1 MTLNE
6 FDNINE
12 DDFCSCSDNCNNFSK
27 DLKKFTGNNPMLA
40 TGIIAGSTLATAS
53 IISPTIRKITVPTC
67 KFAAKQQL
75 KFLAGIG
82 VLSIATYIANQSYNI
97 DDPTI

>member
-12 DDFCSCSDNCNNFSK
+12 DELCGYSDNCNNFSN

-40 TGIIAGSTLATAS
+40 TGIIAGSALATAS

-67 KFAAKQQL
+67 KFVVKQQL
-75 KFLAGIG
+75 KLLAGIG
-82 VLSIATYIANQSYNI
+82 VLSIATYIASPSGNV
-97 DDPTI
+97 DDPIV

>member
-12 DDFCSCSDNCNNFSK
+12 DEFCGCSDNCNNFSN

-40 TGIIAGSTLATAS
+40 TGIIASSALATAS

-67 KFAAKQQL
+67 KFVVKQQL
-75 KFLAGIG
+75 KLLTGIG
-82 VLSIATYIANQSYNI
+82 VLSIATYIANQSSNI
-97 DDPTI
+97 DDPIV

>member
-12 DDFCSCSDNCNNFSK
+12 DEFCSCSDNCNNFSN
-27 DLKKFTGNNPMLA
+27 DFKKFTGNNPMLA
-40 TGIIAGSTLATAS
+40 TGIIAGSALATAS

-67 KFAAKQQL
+67 KFVVKQQL
-75 KFLAGIG
+75 KLLAGIG
-82 VLSIATYIANQSYNI
+82 ALSIATYLTNQSGNI
-97 DDPTI
+97 DDPII

>member
-12 DDFCSCSDNCNNFSK
+12 DEFCSCSDNYNNFSN
-27 DLKKFTGNNPMLA
+27 DLKKFAGNNPMLT

-53 IISPTIRKITVPTC
+53 IINPTIRKITVPTC
-67 KFAAKQQL
+67 KLVAKQQL
-75 KFLAGIG
+75 KFLAGVG
-82 VLSIATYIANQSYNI
+82 VLSIATYIANQPGNI
-97 DDPTI
+97 DDSTV